1 MNEMNAKVLAEI
13 IRRPLVKEAAIKAV
27 DDYLKFVE
35 VQVRDLVSAEPNA
48 IHEYQMVTVPISF
61 ISKAKKKIE
70 HSAVLD
76 CCVKAQEFY
85 NKEFCDEGFDVE
97 TKVYPYSRINEP
109 GISIE
114 YGCHTDD
121 VDFFNLVIEE
131 LLERGFDVKIDT
143 HKSDVMNIIREILP
157 LIIVPDDLSDDD
169 TCVADK
175 NGKITAK
182 TIADIFFEPQRIER
196 IKESAKT
203 AAEQYYAEAL
213 KKFEELAAE
222 EPSVAHFAVAV
233 GLAITDF
240 KNCHIESGDLL
251 TIRDCDM
258 QEVYDGTMA
267 EEELKRFVYSDS
279 EMFTD
284 EVINI
289 LSHDMGFELI
299 ATSEHGL
306 VPLVYLRENES

>member
-1 MNEMNAKVLAEI
+1 MKARMLADI
-13 IRRPLVKEAAIKAV
+13 LRRPLVKEAAVKAV
-27 DDYLKFVE
+27 DKYLEHVTEK
-35 VQVRDLVSAEPNA
+35 VRDLVESEPNA
-48 IHEYQMVTVPISF
+48 VHEYGSVAVPINF
-61 ISKAKKKIE
+61 VSKAKKEIE
-70 HSAVLD
+70 HSGFLD
-76 CCVKAQEFY
+76 SCFKGLEFY
-85 NKEFCDEGFDVE
+85 IEEPCYEGLGEVE
-97 TKVYPYSRINEP
+97 EKVYPYSGINEP
-109 GISIE
+109 GISID
-114 YGCHTDD
+114 YDNLTDD
-121 VDFFNLVIEE
+121 VEFFNLVIEE
-131 LLERGFDVKIDT
+131 LLERGFDVKVDA
-143 HKSDVMNIIREILP
+143 HESDVKKIDRKILP

-169 TCVADK
+169 TCVADE

-306 VPLVYLRENES
+306 VPLVYLREIES